1 MWERT
6 GMTQNNVKVA
16 ITGGIGSGKSAVL
29 QVVKNMGYTALSC
42 DEIYSELLHDKSFI
56 STIEYQFNGVVSLD
70 GNLDRAKL
78 SQIVFNDSNALK
90 KLNTIT
96 HSAIMNEVMTK
107 LKYVK
112 LGFCEVPLL
121 FEGGFENL
129 FDEVIVVLRDE
140 SERISAVSNR
150 DKLDNES
157 VKKRISTQINYHNL
171 DFTKYYVIHNDCILS
186 DLALKTAKTISNIEK
201 KYF

>member
-1 MWERT
+1 
-6 GMTQNNVKVA
+6 MTQNNVKVA
-16 ITGGIGSGKSAVL
+16 ITGGIGSGKSVVA
-29 QVVKNMGYTALSC
+29 QIVKNLGYTALSC
-42 DEIYSELLHDKSFI
+42 DEIYSELLNDKKFLSA
-56 STIEYQFNGVVSLD
+56 IENEFSGVVGSD
-70 GNLDRAKL
+70 EILDRAKL
-78 SQIVFNDSNALK
+78 SQIVFNDNNALK
-90 KLNTIT
+90 KLNSIT

-150 DKLDNES
+150 DKIDKES
-157 VKKRISTQINYHNL
+157 IKKRIRAQINYHNF
-171 DFTKYYVIHNDCILS
+171 DFTKYYVIHNDCVLP
-186 DLALKTAKTISNIEK
+186 DLALKTAEIISNIEK
-201 KYF
+201 KYFKKILF